1 MANTRKQNEKYE
13 NLKDFTSEQDR
24 EEAAKNGR
32 KGGKRSGEVRRFK
45 AILAKFGEYDAP
57 PAVIATLIQNGM
69 LDKGQA
75 CTFDEALLLAQYAK
89 AFGGNTKAARF
100 IADAK
105 GEVMHSER
113 VDIAT
118 DAGDKFAEVLDAW
131 QAKRGDNK

>member
-1 MANTRKQNEKYE
+1 MANTRKQND
-13 NLKDFTSEQDR
+13 NLIPAAHKLTVEEQS
-24 EEAAKNGR
+24 A
-32 KGGKRSGEVRRFK
+32 GGKRSGEVRRLK
-45 AILAKFGEYDAP
+45 ALARKFGEYDAP

-69 LDKGQA
+69 LEKGQE
-75 CTFDEALLLAQYAK
+75 CSFDEALILAQYAK

-105 GEVMHSER
+105 GEVMRNEHLD
-113 VDIAT
+113 VAT